1 MTTNSSEENSSCEKC
16 GYKSKSNKLKFN
28 ETLCEF
34 CLHFAP
40 DKEDL
45 FSKYLS
51 EKTNWRDLQ
60 TYRKQMNLPSTRQKS
75 GMISKA
81 EKGFVMSRAPF
92 GYKIEKNDL
101 IKNPDNFKIVEDIF
115 LDFRDSN
122 SSLNTISKKYGFSVN
137 GLKKILRNFT
147 YLGKVKFNGE
157 VHNAPHEPIISST
170 LFNQVQ
176 DKLERLGIK
185 PN

>member
-1 MTTNSSEENSSCEKC
+1 MINENLACLKC
-16 GYKSKSNKLKFN
+16 DYKSKTNKQKFN

-34 CLHFAP
+34 CFSFSP
-40 DKEDL
+40 DSEKE
-45 FSKYLS
+45 FQEYIQ

-60 TYRKQMNLPSTRQKS
+60 TYRKRLQPSGSKQKS

-81 EKGFVMSRAPF
+81 QKGFVMSRAPF
-92 GYKIEKNDL
+92 GYKIENNNL
-101 IKNPDNFKIVEDIF
+101 IPDEEKFQTVEDIF
-115 LDFRDSN
+115 LNFRDSN
-122 SSLNTISKKYGFSVN
+122 SSLNQLSKKYGFSVN

-147 YLGKVKFNGE
+147 YLGKIKFNGE
-157 VHNAPHEPIISST
+157 IHNSQHKPIISSI

-185 PN
+185 